1 MNKRGNAYCG
11 MNDSTK
17 DQLLIAAV
25 NVFASKPF
33 HDAKISEICEQA
45 GANGAAV
52 NYYFKSKAA
61 LLNEA
66 LMCAFRIADERYP
79 LDGGLSPY
87 APPEERLRTFMEAII
102 LRSFDPGPAGHFERI
117 MGQELGARAGQ
128 DRATAAKFRKIHD
141 EVLDP
146 IVTELIHPRTEEEL
160 VQARIAIISLCIFQ
174 NTVPELP
181 QILFPD
187 GRSEAAL
194 HAYVERR
201 FTFGLA
207 GLKAMAEEARS
218 KPPTLSPVRP
228 DS

>member
-1 MNKRGNAYCG
+1 
-11 MNDSTK
+11 MNDSTR

-33 HDAKISEICEQA
+33 HEAKISEICEQA

-66 LMCAFRIADERYP
+66 LMRAFTIADERYP
-79 LDGGLSPY
+79 LDGGLSLS
-87 APPEERLRTFMEAII
+87 APPEERLKAFMKAII

-141 EVLDP
+141 DILDP
-146 IVTELIHPRTEEEL
+146 IVRELIHPRTEEAL

-181 QILFPD
+181 HILFPA
-187 GRSEAAL
+187 GRTEAAL
-194 HAYVERR
+194 NAYVERR
-201 FTFGLA
+201 FAFGLA
-207 GLKAMAEEARS
+207 GLNSIAEEAKS
-218 KPPTLSPVRP
+218 EPSTLSAAWQ